1 MLELRDNR
9 DSSESCDSRE
19 LSACNHLETKRDG
32 VEFKIA
38 SSFVFVMNFANG
50 LCGVEFILS
59 QMANKNAYLF
69 LLSRCFNIFA
79 LIKYFSFVRKRI

>member
-50 LCGVEFILS
+50 LCGVEFILR
-59 QMANKNAYLF
+59 QMATNNAYLF
-69 LLSRCFNIFA
+69 PLSSGFNIFA
-79 LIKYFSFVRKRI
+79 LIKYFSFVLKRM